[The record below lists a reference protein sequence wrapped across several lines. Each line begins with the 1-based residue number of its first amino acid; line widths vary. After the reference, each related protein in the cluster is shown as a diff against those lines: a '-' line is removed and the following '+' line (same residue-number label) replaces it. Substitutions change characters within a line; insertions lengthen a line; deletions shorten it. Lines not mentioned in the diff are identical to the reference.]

1 MLRAENSRS
10 LSTVLVMLGLM
21 PNMNILMR
29 FTNSSRFTTILSSSV
44 VQYRPT
50 GGEKASFQALTSTTQ
65 LDRLIIS
72 IFKKQKEDAKGT

>member
-1 MLRAENSRS
+1 
-10 LSTVLVMLGLM
+10 MLGLM